1 MAVFPAPE
9 GPEMNMAV
17 LSPIPSLSLSSES
30 PSLIWKSES
39 LSASHH
45 SSVWLLVWLLDALLF
60 CFAKSL
66 EKQKTV
72 QYSAS
77 SYNIVVILTNMVPTI
92 FPPNWCCIDVVLI
105 VVILKPT
112 SSSSCYLWAEIENDE
127 GKNKVYHH
135 HHHQKTKWILIL
147 VLYQF
152 FFVCF
157 FSLPNLIT

>member
-9 GPEMNMAV
+9 GPEINMAV

-92 FPPNWCCIDVVLI
+92 FPPNWCCIDCCNWSPPCLALAI
-105 VVILKPT
+105 
-112 SSSSCYLWAEIENDE
+112 CGRRWQNNDVYIIIIIIIIK
-127 GKNKVYHH
+127 KN
-135 HHHQKTKWILIL
+135 KWILLLSSIKK
-147 VLYQF
+147 VRCNKN
-152 FFVCF
+152 V
-157 FSLPNLIT
+157 N